1 MSWVKLKSAAAAFA
15 VVAATAAAVINPSVA
30 SASTGGGC
38 TADTAISPCIASD
51 SNDNIVP
58 DMYVHSGAWYQY
70 ACSSVRFVLR
80 DITAGYNIYDGIDKG
95 WCYAGHYVP
104 HSPFMSLAHNHAY
117 MTIVWILPGYG
128 GPAYEVKSPE
138 LHY

>member
-1 MSWVKLKSAAAAFA
+1 MSWVKVKSAAAAFA
-15 VVAATAAAVINPSVA
+15 MLAATAAAVMTPSVA

-38 TADTAISPCIASD
+38 TADNVISPCIASD

-58 DMYVHSGAWYQY
+58 DMYVQSAAWDVYG
-70 ACSSVRFVLR
+70 CSTVRFVLR
-80 DITAGYNIYDGIDKG
+80 DITAGYNIYDSINKG
-95 WCYAGHYVP
+95 WCTAGHYIP
-104 HSPFMSLAHNHAY
+104 HTAFMSLPHNHAY
-117 MTIVWILPGYG
+117 MTIVWVLPSWG